1 MTTTEHAQELHVP
14 KGTVIFRQ
22 GDPGNEMFIIESG
35 SVDLLRHARGAEPIA
50 TLEAGDCFGEMALLE
65 EQPRFTT
72 AVARTNVRLL
82 RIEKRSI
89 AVSARSGQGIEELL
103 ALIDDEL
110 PRPSVEIEALVP
122 YTHGKLVARAHTEG
136 EVISEEHTP
145 EGTLLKV
152 RVHEELAAEL
162 TPYVPTPAG

>member
-1 MTTTEHAQELHVP
+1 MLTRMKT
-14 KGTVIFRQ
+14 
-22 GDPGNEMFIIESG
+22 
-35 SVDLLRHARGAEPIA
+35 SVDTGDDGGVIPELAAVREVIRDVGATKVPEIVVINKADAADPL
-50 TLEAGDCFGEMALLE
+50 TL
-65 EQPRFTT
+65 Q
-72 AVARTNVRLL
+72 RLL
-82 RIEKRSI
+82 RVEKRSI
-89 AVSARSGQGIEELL
+89 AVSARTGRGITELL

-122 YTHGKLVARAHTEG
+122 YTHGKLVARAHDEG
-136 EVISEEHTP
+136 EVISEEHTT